1 MVSAD
6 ARDKESGTCDGRGAV
21 RPAARVAPGMVDYR
35 KLFDLSGKTALVLG
49 AASGIGRASAE
60 ALAALGAQVVCADRN
75 AAGAEAV
82 ARGIGPLAEAR
93 GCDATS
99 ADEIEA
105 LARAVRAGHAR
116 LDVAVTTPGL
126 NVRKPILDYTDAEFA
141 RVVDLN
147 LRGTFLFFRTFG
159 RMMVETGGGSL
170 IACSSIRAT
179 VIEPGLAVYGMTK
192 AGISLLVKGFA
203 AEVGHANVRVN
214 AIAPGVI
221 ETALTA
227 PILERPELRQSYAR
241 HTVFARWG
249 SAAEVA
255 GAVAFLAS
263 DASSYISGSTMLI
276 DGGWT
281 AIDGPPSGLTATR
294 PN

>member
-1 MVSAD
+1 
-6 ARDKESGTCDGRGAV
+6 
-21 RPAARVAPGMVDYR
+21 MVDYR

-82 ARGIGPLAEAR
+82 ASGIGPAAEAH

-99 ADEIEA
+99 TDDIEA
-105 LARAVRAGHAR
+105 LARAVRSRHAR

-126 NVRKPILDYTDAEFA
+126 NVRKTILDYSEAEFA

-159 RMMVETGGGSL
+159 RMMVEAGGGSL

-227 PILERPELRQSYAR
+227 PLLERPEVHRTYAR

-263 DASSYISGSTMLI
+263 DASSYISGSTMLV